1 MVLLKSFTQFV
12 LGISILRLTARKQI
26 QTTALSNAL
35 GAGHVSFLLFSFLV
49 LSAGNHHVRWAW
61 HPLLVPTPHWLYRT
75 PLPLPT
81 KEAHDMLS
89 RWRPHSRKRE
99 WHTLPHVC
107 PALCWQYWLHP
118 EALHD
123 SRLKT
128 TSTGGLAPFRVKRSL
143 WDETGNPVPERAL
156 HSSPTSFF
164 PGSQILMQMF
174 VRVTAKGF
182 PL

>member
-49 LSAGNHHVRWAW
+49 LSAGNHRVHWAW
-61 HPLLVPTPHWLYRT
+61 LPPLAPTPHWLYRT

-81 KEAHDMLS
+81 KEAHDTLS
-89 RWRPHSRKRE
+89 GWRPHSRKRG

-174 VRVTAKGF
+174 VRVTAQGF